1 MKIRWLWIRHAKTK
15 IRKGVFVG
23 KTNPPA
29 AISSAQQEIA
39 QIAAAIAKLIPL
51 QNRSAQNQV
60 VSAKHK
66 KSARMGDRVPRE
78 LMPRGLLITS
88 GLRRAID
95 TAEAISNSGNK
106 NYQPIRKLKLAALN
120 EQNFGLWEGEEYN
133 LKKHKALW
141 DDPVNYQPPEG
152 ESFAELCKRVA
163 RAIERIELALQAM
176 AARQSDEASF
186 ENISEVTILAVV
198 HAGSIRAAIAHA
210 LAITPEQA
218 ISFAIDNLSCTRIE
232 RYRDNS
238 SEKTHSVIHCV
249 NAKSREIE
257 EWGDRRVGR

>member
-1 MKIRWLWIRHAKTK
+1 
-15 IRKGVFVG
+15 
-23 KTNPPA
+23 
-29 AISSAQQEIA
+29 
-39 QIAAAIAKLIPL
+39 
-51 QNRSAQNQV
+51 
-60 VSAKHK
+60 
-66 KSARMGDRVPRE
+66 
-78 LMPRGLLITS
+78 MPRGLLITS

-218 ISFAIDNLSCTRIE
+218 ISFTIDNLSCTRIE

-238 SEKTHSVIHCV
+238 SESSESSEKTHSVIHCV
-249 NAKSREIE
+249 NAKSGEIE
-257 EWGDRRVGR
+257 E